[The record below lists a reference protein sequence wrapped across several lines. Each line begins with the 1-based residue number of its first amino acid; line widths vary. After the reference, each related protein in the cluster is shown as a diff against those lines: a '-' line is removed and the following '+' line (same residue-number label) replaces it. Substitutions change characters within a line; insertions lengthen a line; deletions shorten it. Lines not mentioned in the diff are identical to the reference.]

1 MGPRFRGDDPRR
13 IHWVRFAKND
23 VGFVS
28 PKGTSLSY
36 PGRSAA
42 RKMAS
47 DAFVACRDTCWLVR
61 SLYFPVFLQIRNLP
75 SPVSRSHTP
84 THLLV
89 PAAHSCARFFS
100 TLLHSPRI
108 EGWAERRETFGCV
121 RGTRGRALG
130 ASQDARERAYDAGRS
145 PLGAPPWR
153 LSPPLIPAQAG
164 IQNLGPRFRGDER
177 KRLTPLPAP
186 PSGSSPETPL
196 DERGCERSSTNALR
210 SQ

>member
-1 MGPRFRGDDPRR
+1 MVLPRLNRLSSRPTLAKARGEPEPIATGGDHGSRFRGDDLRR

-75 SPVSRSHTP
+75 SRSHDLKH
-84 THLLV
+84 THLHPSRGAFLR
-89 PAAHSCARFFS
+89 PGFAS
-100 TLLHSPRI
+100 LLHSPRI

-121 RGTRGRALG
+121 RSTRGTCTATP
-130 ASQDARERAYDAGRS
+130 RS
-145 PLGAPPWR
+145 A
-153 LSPPLIPAQAG
+153 
-164 IQNLGPRFRGDER
+164 FRIVSR
-177 KRLTPLPAP
+177 TRP
-186 PSGSSPETPL
+186 
-196 DERGCERSSTNALR
+196 
-210 SQ
+210 Q